1 MRLVFV
7 RSCLILTAVISFL
20 FLFPVTDNAEVHVN
34 IGIGLPLP
42 VYTFP
47 APPSV
52 VVVPDTNVY
61 YVPGAAVEILFYRG
75 YWYRPYR
82 GHWYRAAFYNGPW
95 AGIAAAR
102 VPRTLV
108 SVYPTYREIA
118 PYHRPIPYGQLK
130 KNWRHWDRER
140 YWDRHAGEERHW
152 HEGEWK
158 GPERRG
164 HY

>member
-34 IGIGLPLP
+34 IGIGFPLP

-52 VVVPDTNVY
+52 VIVPDTNVY

-82 GHWYRAAFYNGPW
+82 GHWYRAVFYNGPW
-95 AGIAAAR
+95 VGVAAAR

-108 SVYPTYREIA
+108 SVYPAYREIG
-118 PYHRPIPYGQLK
+118 YHRPIPYGQLK
-130 KNWRHWDRER
+130 KNWRHWERER
-140 YWDRHAGEERHW
+140 YWERHAGEERHW
-152 HEGEWK
+152 HEGEWR